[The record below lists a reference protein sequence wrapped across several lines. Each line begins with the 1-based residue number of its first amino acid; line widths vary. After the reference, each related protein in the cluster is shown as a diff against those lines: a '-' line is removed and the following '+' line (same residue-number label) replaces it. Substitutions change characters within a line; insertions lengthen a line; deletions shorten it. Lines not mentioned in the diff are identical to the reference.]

1 MTKALI
7 LSCCRRTGL
16 SVLAGLALSLQTP
29 LTAAHSLIHAQKNKT
44 VVEQG
49 KSRGLLLEQRA
60 QVTYDAYILG
70 PGDRIQIELLDLPE
84 LGGEFT
90 IGPDGTIHLPRLQAL
105 LVEGLTIEELK
116 LFLREQFRPYIRQ
129 PEVFITPIGYRPVRV
144 YVGGEVARP
153 GYYTIRGSE
162 LAQDLNLSTHK
173 QRFDVRNSGS
183 IRARPLQMSTFNPS
197 TSASGRLSQQNE
209 PLPAPTLFDA
219 LQAARGVTPFSQL
232 DKVRI
237 IRKRPIS
244 EGGGKV
250 QARVNFLRFIS
261 DGDEEVN
268 IRLYDD
274 DAIFVLKSQDVLRDQ
289 LLAASRTNL
298 SPDFVEVYVSGRV
311 KEPGPQQL
319 PQGASLNQAI
329 ASAGGPDL
337 LRGRVEFLRFTQEGA
352 TDRRI
357 FAYNPKAK
365 SGNYSNPVLVPGDV
379 VRVNES
385 LLSASLELITEITA
399 PAVGIYSVYSIFK
412 DSQ

>member
-1 MTKALI
+1 MLETVAQFVHVP
-7 LSCCRRTGL
+7 CRC
-16 SVLAGLALSLQTP
+16 P
-29 LTAAHSLIHAQKNKT
+29 HLTL
-44 VVEQG
+44 
-49 KSRGLLLEQRA
+49 
-60 QVTYDAYILG
+60 
-70 PGDRIQIELLDLPE
+70 
-84 LGGEFT
+84 
-90 IGPDGTIHLPRLQAL
+90 
-105 LVEGLTIEELK
+105 
-116 LFLREQFRPYIRQ
+116 
-129 PEVFITPIGYRPVRV
+129 
-144 YVGGEVARP
+144 
-153 GYYTIRGSE
+153 
-162 LAQDLNLSTHK
+162 
-173 QRFDVRNSGS
+173 
-183 IRARPLQMSTFNPS
+183 

-319 PQGASLNQAI
+319 P
-329 ASAGGPDL
+329 
-337 LRGRVEFLRFTQEGA
+337 
-352 TDRRI
+352 
-357 FAYNPKAK
+357 K
-365 SGNYSNPVLVPGDV
+365 
-379 VRVNES
+379 
-385 LLSASLELITEITA
+385 EL
-399 PAVGIYSVYSIFK
+399 P
-412 DSQ
+412 